1 MSLMPQ
7 ISKQTFVSLAATA
20 IGVAAVSMAAFAGGK
35 STKDGAYTTAQAE
48 RGKAV
53 YDKSCGNCHQ
63 ADFYRER
70 LTRFSGKPVGQ
81 LFEVVATSMPADNI
95 GGLLTSEYL
104 DALAY
109 IFSITGSPAGSEEL
123 TSDNMDGIDVGPAAR
138 AEAGRGLLA
147 PVPRHP
153 EGVHRA
159 RARTGAVGP
168 SAGQAHLDP
177 RGPAGG

>member
-1 MSLMPQ
+1 MAK
-7 ISKQTFVSLAATA
+7 ISKHTVVSLAATA

-35 STKDGAYTTAQAE
+35 STKDGAFTAEQAE

-81 LFEVVATSMPADNI
+81 LFEVVSTSMPADNI

-123 TSDNMDGIDVGPAAR
+123 TSENMDGIDVGP
-138 AEAGRGLLA
+138 
-147 PVPRHP
+147 V
-153 EGVHRA
+153 
-159 RARTGAVGP
+159 
-168 SAGQAHLDP
+168 Q
-177 RGPAGG
+177 

>member
-1 MSLMPQ
+1 MSTM
-7 ISKQTFVSLAATA
+7 ISKNAATA
-20 IGVAAVSMAAFAGGK
+20 LIATVLGVVAVSVAAVAGGTK
-35 STKDGAYTTAQAE
+35 STKDGAFTAEQAE

-81 LFEVVATSMPADNI
+81 LFEVVSTTMPADNV

-109 IFSITGSPAGSEEL
+109 IFSITGSPTGSEEL
-123 TSDNMDGIDVGPAAR
+123 TSDNMDGIDVGP
-138 AEAGRGLLA
+138 
-147 PVPRHP
+147 V
-153 EGVHRA
+153 
-159 RARTGAVGP
+159 
-168 SAGQAHLDP
+168 Q
-177 RGPAGG
+177 